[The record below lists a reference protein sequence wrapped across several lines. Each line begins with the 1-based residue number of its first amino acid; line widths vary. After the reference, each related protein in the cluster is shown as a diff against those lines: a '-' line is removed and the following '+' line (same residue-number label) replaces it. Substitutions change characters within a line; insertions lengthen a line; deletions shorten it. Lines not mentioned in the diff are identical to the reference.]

1 MGTLKNESTQAY
13 VSLGVRCLIG
23 RHSACDVRVDERR
36 VSAEHASLHWTGGR
50 WELRDLG
57 SRNGTWLGGHRL
69 SPGERVPL
77 AEGMAFSL
85 GGAGATFVLCEGS
98 PPGAAARHHAS
109 GARRAASGGMLLL
122 PDEELPLVSVFE
134 DGEGNW
140 VTEIGDDVQP
150 VEDQQVLTIA
160 GEPWTLELPPL
171 DGATW
176 QSDIRSPAL
185 ENIHLR
191 LAVSQNEEQVAATV
205 VMGGREAELPART
218 HHYLLVTLARAW
230 LEDHDAPA
238 AKRGWLGRDALCR
251 MLATDMNKVNVD
263 IHRAR
268 KQLAV
273 LGVQNAAGLV
283 ERRASTGEIR
293 IGVRSVEVVRM
304 AAAR

>member
-1 MGTLKNESTQAY
+1 MGTLKNESTQDY
-13 VSLGVRCLIG
+13 ITLGVRCLIG
-23 RHSACDVRVDERR
+23 RHSGCDVRVDERR

-57 SRNGTWLGGHRL
+57 SRNGTLVGGHRL

-77 AEGMAFSL
+77 AEGTAFSL
-85 GGAGATFVLCEGS
+85 GGASLTFVLTDGS
-98 PPGAAARHHAS
+98 PPGAAARHDPS

-134 DGEGNW
+134 DAEGKW
-140 VTEIGDDVQP
+140 VAESGDDVQP
-150 VEDQQVLTIA
+150 VEDRQVITIA
-160 GEPWTLELPPL
+160 GESWTLELPPR
-171 DGATW
+171 DTETW
-176 QSDIRSPAL
+176 QSDIKSPML

-191 LAVSQNEEQVAATV
+191 LAVSQNEEQVTATV
-205 VMGGREAELPART
+205 VMGGREAELPSRT

-230 LEDHDAPA
+230 LEDRDAAA
-238 AKRGWLGRDALCR
+238 AKRGWLGREALCR
-251 MLATDMNKVNVD
+251 MLATDLNKLNVD

-283 ERRASTGEIR
+283 ERRPSTGEIR

-304 AAAR
+304 